1 MKTVEPRRASSPVA
15 FRSLAA
21 VERVGNKLPD
31 PFWLFWLLAL
41 GVVVLS
47 AVLSATGFSVVQ
59 GSTGKSIA
67 VRNLLSADGL
77 VVIVDDAMRNFASF
91 PPLPTIVAVMLG
103 ISVADRSGFIS
114 TLLRRMVARVSGRY
128 LTFALSLTAM
138 VGHIAGDAAYVTLI
152 PIGAMAF
159 CAANRSPVLG
169 CVVAFVSIS
178 AGYDASPS
186 LTTTDALLSGI
197 TTAAAQT
204 VDPNYTVT
212 PVANYFFG
220 LASSVLIALVITV
233 VVETVLAR
241 RPDLAVD
248 QPSEA
253 GAGDPETAEPTGREQ
268 RALRVTG
275 LVAVAFVAALVVV
288 MIPAGSPLR
297 GPGGGVVT
305 SPLFT
310 GMAPV
315 LGLFFAMLG
324 VVYGRLAGTLTRA
337 PEIVAAMTDGVRSL
351 APTLVLFF
359 AISQFLAYFK
369 WTNIGEILAVSG
381 AETLRGFRTQ
391 GWLVL
396 IGIAVVVTVMN
407 LLVTSGSAL
416 WSLVSPV
423 FVPMLMLIGI
433 APEATQ
439 AVYRV
444 ADSATN
450 CITPMSPYFL
460 MALRFIQTYRKSAGI
475 GTLASFTLPLAGAVW
490 LVWICFFT
498 AWYLLGIPF
507 GPGA

>member
-1 MKTVEPRRASSPVA
+1 MKTVGPRRAVSRAA
-15 FRSLAA
+15 FRSFAA
-21 VERVGNKLPD
+21 IERVGNKLPD
-31 PFWLFWLLAL
+31 PFWLFWLLAV
-41 GVVVLS
+41 GVIVLS
-47 AVLSATGFSVVQ
+47 AVLAAAGFSAVQ
-59 GSTGKSIA
+59 ESTGKTIA
-67 VRNLLSADGL
+67 VRNLLSTDGL
-77 VVIVDDAMRNFASF
+77 AVMLDGAVKNLANF
-91 PPLPTIVAVMLG
+91 PPLPTIIVVMLG
-103 ISVADRSGFIS
+103 ISVADRSGFV
-114 TLLRRMVARVSGRY
+114 TALLRRMVAKVSGRW

-159 CAANRSPVLG
+159 RAANRSPVLG

-204 VDPNYTVT
+204 VDPHHIVT

-220 LASSVLIALVITV
+220 LASSVLVAVTITV
-233 VVETVLAR
+233 VVEAVLAR
-241 RPDLAVD
+241 RPDLEVD
-248 QPSEA
+248 EPS
-253 GAGDPETAEPTGREQ
+253 AGDLEEIAPPARER

-275 LVAVAFVAALVVV
+275 IVAVVFVAGLVVAMV
-288 MIPAGSPLR
+288 PSGSPLR
-297 GPGGGVVT
+297 GSGGGVVN

-310 GMAPV
+310 GMAPA
-315 LGLFFAMLG
+315 LGLFFAVLG
-324 VVYGRLAGTLTRA
+324 VVHGTIAGTFAGARDV
-337 PEIVAAMTDGVRSL
+337 VAAMTDGVRSL

-369 WTNIGEILAVSG
+369 WTNIGDILAVSG
-381 AETLRGFRTQ
+381 AEALRGLRTQ

-396 IGIAVVVTVMN
+396 VGVAVLITVLN
-407 LLVTSGSAL
+407 LLITSGSAL
-416 WSLVSPV
+416 WSLVAPI

-439 AVYRV
+439 AIYRV

-450 CITPMSPYFL
+450 CVTPMSPYFA

-475 GTLASFTLPLAGAVW
+475 GTLASFTVPLAGTVW
-490 LVWICFFT
+490 TVWIAFFI

>member
-1 MKTVEPRRASSPVA
+1 MKSVEPRRALSPVA
-15 FRSLAA
+15 FRSFAA
-21 VERVGNKLPD
+21 IERIGNKLPD

-41 GVVVLS
+41 GVIALS

-59 GSTGKSIA
+59 DSTGKTIA

-77 VVIVDDAMRNFASF
+77 TVIVDDAMQNFAGF
-91 PPLPTIVAVMLG
+91 PPLPTIIAVMLG
-103 ISVADRSGFIS
+103 ISVADRSGFIT
-114 TLLRRMVARVSGRY
+114 TLLRRMVAQVSGRY
-128 LTFALSLTAM
+128 LTFALSLAAM

-152 PIGAMAF
+152 PIGALAF
-159 CAANRSPVLG
+159 RAAGRSPVLG

-204 VDPNYTVT
+204 VDPHHTVT

-233 VVETVLAR
+233 VVETALAK
-241 RPDLAVD
+241 RPDLAAD
-248 QPSEA
+248 QADDPDA
-253 GAGDPETAEPTGREQ
+253 GLAETEELTGREQ
-268 RALRVTG
+268 RALRVTS
-275 LVAVAFVAALVVV
+275 LVAVAFVTALVAV
-288 MIPAGSPLR
+288 MIPTGSPLR
-297 GPGGGVVT
+297 GPGAGVVN

-315 LGLFFAMLG
+315 LGLFFAVLG
-324 VVYGRLAGTLTRA
+324 VVYWRLAGTFTRA
-337 PEIVAAMTDGVRSL
+337 GDVVAAMTDGVRSL

-369 WTNIGEILAVSG
+369 WTKIGEILAVSG
-381 AETLRGFRTQ
+381 AETLQGVRTQ
-391 GWLVL
+391 GWQVLV
-396 IGIAVVVTVMN
+396 GIAVVVSVMN

-416 WSLVSPV
+416 WSLVAPV
-423 FVPMLMLIGI
+423 FVPMLMLLGI
-433 APEATQ
+433 SPEATQ

-460 MALRFIQTYRKSAGI
+460 MALRFIQTHRKSAGI

-490 LVWICFFT
+490 LVWISFFT

-507 GPGA
+507 GPGT

>member
-1 MKTVEPRRASSPVA
+1 
-15 FRSLAA
+15 
-21 VERVGNKLPD
+21 
-31 PFWLFWLLAL
+31 
-41 GVVVLS
+41 
-47 AVLSATGFSVVQ
+47 
-59 GSTGKSIA
+59 
-67 VRNLLSADGL
+67 
-77 VVIVDDAMRNFASF
+77 
-91 PPLPTIVAVMLG
+91 
-103 ISVADRSGFIS
+103 
-114 TLLRRMVARVSGRY
+114 MVARVSGRY
-128 LTFALSLTAM
+128 LTFALALTAM

-152 PIGAMAF
+152 PIGALAF
-159 CAANRSPVLG
+159 RAANRSPVLG

-197 TTAAAQT
+197 TTAAAHT
-204 VDPNYTVT
+204 VDPNHTVT

-233 VVETVLAR
+233 VVETIMVR
-241 RPDLAVD
+241 RPDLGVD
-248 QPSEA
+248 QPDAADDLEQV
-253 GAGDPETAEPTGREQ
+253 EPSSRER

-275 LVAVAFVAALVVV
+275 LVAAMFIAALVAA
-288 MIPAGSPLR
+288 MIPSGSPLR
-297 GPGGGVVT
+297 GPGGGLVD

-315 LGLFFAMLG
+315 LGLFFAVLG
-324 VVYGRLAGTLTRA
+324 VVYGRMAGTFTQARDV
-337 PEIVAAMTDGVRSL
+337 IAAMTDGVRSL

-359 AISQFLAYFK
+359 AIAQFLAYFK
-369 WTNIGEILAVSG
+369 WTNIGEILAVTG
-381 AETLRGFRTQ
+381 AQLLRGFRTQ
-391 GWLVL
+391 DWLVL

-407 LLVTSGSAL
+407 LLITSGSAL
-416 WSLVSPV
+416 WSLIAPI

-439 AVYRV
+439 AIYRI

-450 CITPMSPYFL
+450 CVTPMSPYFL

-490 LVWICFFT
+490 IVWTAFFT